1 MTELPP
7 HHPARLFLP
16 PVEDRFLLAGPQSR
30 TEEAVTLM
38 RIAWDVLRGF
48 RTLHFVGPCVTIF
61 GSARTKEDDPHYQL
75 ARQMGSAA
83 AEMGFTIMT
92 GGGPGIMEAGNRG
105 AKDVGGRSVACNI
118 ELPHEQYAN
127 PYLDVHVTLRYFF
140 VRKMM
145 LIKYSYAFIVM
156 PGGFGTLDE
165 LFEALT
171 LIQTDKLDDF
181 PIILMGT
188 DYWKEQIAMIKK
200 MAETGMISTIDL
212 RLLHITDSVDEAIG
226 FLHEKAVKTF
236 GLQPKIRRADCSVP
250 PLLFGGKISHGLV
263 PAHQAILVRIRL
275 FDDSRIRTALARPSH
290 RFIPRHHPI
299 TIGIMTGK
307 LTELSSLHLR
317 IPLGLGDFPVFIGV
331 PRIKNPT
338 HIKITDF
345 VSIKKTTTITISH
358 HKTIRRRRR
367 LAGHQTEDGKKNQR

>member
-16 PVEDRFLLAGPQSR
+16 PVQDRFLLAGPQSR
-30 TEEAVTLM
+30 TEEAVTLI

-61 GSARTKEDDPHYQL
+61 GSARTQENDPHYQL

-127 PYLDVHVTLRYFF
+127 PYLDAHVTLRYFF

-188 DYWKEQIAMIKK
+188 DYWKEQIAMINK

-236 GLQPKIRRADCSVP
+236 GLQPKIRRARRW
-250 PLLFGGKISHGLV
+250 LGERGL
-263 PAHQAILVRIRL
+263 
-275 FDDSRIRTALARPSH
+275 
-290 RFIPRHHPI
+290 
-299 TIGIMTGK
+299 
-307 LTELSSLHLR
+307 
-317 IPLGLGDFPVFIGV
+317 
-331 PRIKNPT
+331 
-338 HIKITDF
+338 
-345 VSIKKTTTITISH
+345 
-358 HKTIRRRRR
+358 
-367 LAGHQTEDGKKNQR
+367 